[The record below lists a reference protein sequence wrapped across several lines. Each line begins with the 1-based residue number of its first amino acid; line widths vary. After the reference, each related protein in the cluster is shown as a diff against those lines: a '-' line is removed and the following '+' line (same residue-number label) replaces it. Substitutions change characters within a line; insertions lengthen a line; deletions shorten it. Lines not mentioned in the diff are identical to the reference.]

1 MSSAWGF
8 GHDPSTDFRGHFGFH
23 GGLCG
28 ELLAVSTRTSSW
40 ERARHARPRMFSRGS
55 LRVCGWSLP
64 DSEDTRI
71 EHANSTRHQAL
82 DVCSPARFSS

>member
-40 ERARHARPRMFSRGS
+40 ERAGHARPRMFSRGS

-64 DSEDTRI
+64 DSEDLCCQVPRRCPLY
-71 EHANSTRHQAL
+71 H
-82 DVCSPARFSS
+82 